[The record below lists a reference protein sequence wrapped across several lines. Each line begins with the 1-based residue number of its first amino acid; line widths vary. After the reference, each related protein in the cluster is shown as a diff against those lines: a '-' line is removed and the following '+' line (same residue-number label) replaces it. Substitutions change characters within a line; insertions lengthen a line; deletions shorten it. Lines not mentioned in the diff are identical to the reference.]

1 MAELMFT
8 STEETI
14 QGSSKINSFMSD
26 YRTKYPRLSLNNSYS
41 ISIIRSVITFL
52 NEEKI
57 NYWVTN
63 GTLLGLV
70 RDGKFIDW
78 DDDFDLDMNIS
89 TMKEN
94 SVKFINFCLSLG
106 YIVKVKKNGLFMG
119 INIFSQNVKISL
131 GGNFFLGNNVYTY
144 SSKYPLNYIEPIK
157 KYYSISDSDS
167 DSDLDLDLDLNFP
180 YEPER
185 LCEYI
190 YVNWTYEIQSETEND
205 FINQKIRNKYIVKIF
220 FWLLKIFTEPYSYW
234 FLASIKNKIQNSTSI

>member
-8 STEETI
+8 STEEII
-14 QGSSKINSFMSD
+14 QGSSKINSFMND
-26 YRTKYPRLSLNNSYS
+26 YRIKYPRLSLNNSYS
-41 ISIIRSVITFL
+41 ISIIRSVVTFL

-89 TMKEN
+89 SMKEN

-144 SSKYPLNYIEPIK
+144 SDKYPLNYIEPIK
-157 KYYSISDSDS
+157 NYYSIS
-167 DSDLDLDLDLNFP
+167 DLDLNFP

-234 FLASIKNKIQNSTSI
+234 FLTSIKNKIQNSTSI